1 MLTALLFHFCCRCQL
16 YIGVNKN
23 NFGGAHLR
31 KERPKKICSQGSA
44 LHPCNFKSWTNNLF
58 ECVKFNFTP
67 VLNRNLCD
75 GSSQWTNVFGSYYL
89 KHGIFLVLVYPLI
102 SCSHFLF
109 TFSDFFPQ
117 QGCRNPSGKD
127 ARRKNLYLERS
138 QKGIQFAYFCIFH
151 ALLNPA

>member
-1 MLTALLFHFCCRCQL
+1 MLTALLFHFCRLCYAAAANYMSVSIRTIL
-16 YIGVNKN
+16 E
-23 NFGGAHLR
+23 GAHLR

-58 ECVKFNFTP
+58 VCVKFNFTP

-75 GSSQWTNVFGSYYL
+75 GSSQWKNVFGSYYL

-109 TFSDFFPQ
+109 TFLDFFPQ

-138 QKGIQFAYFCIFH
+138 QKGIQFA
-151 ALLNPA
+151 